1 MPVTNAHRDEELP
14 WTKPGMTGMKI
25 KPTGRPCGTLAN
37 LAGMAENVGGLTEAE
52 RVARGGPER
61 LLTWSDT
68 PPHVAVTDPTAAKR
82 NSASPAFRSLEKVIG
97 TGVRVGSL
105 LRRRG

>member
-1 MPVTNAHRDEELP
+1 MPVTNAHLDEELP

-37 LAGMAENVGGLTEAE
+37 LAGMAENVGGLTEEE
-52 RVARGGPER
+52 RAARGGPDR
-61 LLTWSDT
+61 LLEWSDT
-68 PPHVAVTDPTAAKR
+68 PPHVAVTDESHAKP
-82 NSASPAFRSLEKVIG
+82 SASPAFRSLEKFIG
-97 TGVRVGSL
+97 AGVRVGGL